1 MDKYTAVWVSHSSM
15 GDFLKCPRGYYLH
28 NMYKDPAT
36 GRKMSIVTPHMSL
49 GIAVHEV
56 LEALGDYPAGERMT
70 RDLRADFENEWL
82 KVSGIK
88 GGFLTPEQEEEFKMR
103 GKEMINNVIKDPR
116 FLVNKRVKLPKE
128 KMNPNFYLSEDE
140 NIILNGQVD
149 WIEYLP
155 DLPAPRPGQFCIYV
169 LKCADDSFYIG
180 QTDNYERRLKQHEN
194 GEGADWT
201 KNHLPFEPI
210 HWEIFNTREEAVKR
224 EHDLKTGFGRK
235 WLKREYEKGTLSARQ
250 AGGTLHI
257 VDFKTGKNEEKDGSL
272 QLPIY
277 LLLCNALRPQ
287 WPVSKASYWYL
298 ESDKM
303 VEKELPDVETSYRD
317 VLDVARR
324 VKEAR
329 DVGDYHC
336 PKGDFDPET
345 GEGGCSACRPY
356 EKILQ
361 FKAGKLMDDS
371 ARLPDQSERG
381 QVISVG
387 IGGFNQDM
395 FVIK

>member
-1 MDKYTAVWVSHSSM
+1 MAMDKYTAVWVSHSSM
-15 GDFLKCPRGYYLH
+15 SDFLKCPRAYYLH
-28 NMYKDPAT
+28 NVYKDPAT

-56 LEALGDYPAGERMT
+56 LEALGDYPAGERMK

-116 FLVNKRVKLPKE
+116 FLTQKRVKLPKE
-128 KMNPNFYLSEDE
+128 KMNPNFYLSEDD

-149 WIEYLP
+149 WIEFLP
-155 DLPAPRPGQFCIYV
+155 
-169 LKCADDSFYIG
+169 
-180 QTDNYERRLKQHEN
+180 NE
-194 GEGADWT
+194 
-201 KNHLPFEPI
+201 
-210 HWEIFNTREEAVKR
+210 
-224 EHDLKTGFGRK
+224 
-235 WLKREYEKGTLSARQ
+235 
-250 AGGTLHI
+250 TLHI
-257 VDFKTGKNEEKDGSL
+257 VDFKTGKKEESDGSL

-277 LLLCNALRPQ
+277 LLLCDRLRPQ
-287 WPVSKASYWYL
+287 WKVSKASYWYL
-298 ESDKM
+298 ESDKI

-329 DVGDYHC
+329 DAGVYHC
-336 PKGDFDPET
+336 PKGDYDPET
-345 GEGGCSACRPY
+345 GEGGCSCCRPY

-361 FKAGKLMDDS
+361 YKAGKLTDDS
-371 ARLPDQSERG
+371 
-381 QVISVG
+381 VISVG
-387 IGGFNQDM
+387 LGGFNQDI
-395 FVIK
+395 FVVR

>member
-1 MDKYTAVWVSHSSM
+1 MAMDKYSAVWVSHSSM
-15 GDFLKCPRGYYLH
+15 GDFLKCPRSYYLH
-28 NMYKDPAT
+28 NVYKDPAT
-36 GRKMSIVTPHMSL
+36 GRKMSVVTPHMSL
-49 GIAVHEV
+49 GVAVHNV
-56 LEALGDYPAGERMT
+56 LEELADYPANERLQ
-70 RDLRADFENEWL
+70 RDLRARFEEEWL

-88 GGFLTPEQEEEFKMR
+88 GGFTSPEQEEEFKMR

-128 KMNPNFYLSEDE
+128 KMNPNFFLSEDD

-155 DLPAPRPGQFCIYV
+155 D
-169 LKCADDSFYIG
+169 
-180 QTDNYERRLKQHEN
+180 N
-194 GEGADWT
+194 
-201 KNHLPFEPI
+201 
-210 HWEIFNTREEAVKR
+210 
-224 EHDLKTGFGRK
+224 
-235 WLKREYEKGTLSARQ
+235 
-250 AGGTLHI
+250 TLHI

-277 LLLCNALRPQ
+277 LLLCNRLRPQ
-287 WPVSKASYWYL
+287 WKVSKASYWYL
-298 ESDKM
+298 ETDKM

-329 DVGDYHC
+329 DAGVYHC

-356 EKILQ
+356 EKILL
-361 FKAGKLMDDS
+361 FKAGKLTDDS
-371 ARLPDQSERG
+371 
-381 QVISVG
+381 VVSVG
-387 IGGFNQDM
+387 IGGFNQDLY
-395 FVIK
+395 VVK